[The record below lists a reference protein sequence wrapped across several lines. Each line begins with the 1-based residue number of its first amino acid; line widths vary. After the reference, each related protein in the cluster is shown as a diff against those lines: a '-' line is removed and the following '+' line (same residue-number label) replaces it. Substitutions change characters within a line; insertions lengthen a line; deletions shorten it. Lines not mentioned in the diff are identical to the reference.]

1 MLPGS
6 QGPKWIS
13 CTRLVS
19 RDLDSGQIIEDR
31 PVSEITERERRME
44 FRGGR
49 NIKTTFTYRVTV
61 DTQPHQWTCSSCGHC
76 GCLRALG
83 TCEACGD
90 LGRVRQVTRGE
101 ICVVHREADGKAYAR
116 GDVSGTELNFFISSA
131 LAFHVSIRFSS
142 VPDT

>member
-1 MLPGS
+1 MQADGRVGSSFKSDEMNVTLEIGKDNNMDIDEVTWGPELGQEEVEEVTWSRSDFGTTRLMLPGS

-49 NIKTTFTYRVTV
+49 KHQNHIHLSSYPRHPTT
-61 DTQPHQWTCSSCGHC
+61 SM
-76 GCLRALG
+76 
-83 TCEACGD
+83 EM
-90 LGRVRQVTRGE
+90 
-101 ICVVHREADGKAYAR
+101 
-116 GDVSGTELNFFISSA
+116 
-131 LAFHVSIRFSS
+131 
-142 VPDT
+142 